1 MPVLGRRDAED
12 LVRVPLAELVRAP
25 PELDDAA
32 VSGRQDDRRPEDLG
46 DDGERPRRELE
57 PDRREGPRRRRRE
70 AAPLDVVDDLPVP
83 FGRPHGEDLDEFVGH
98 VEAPRVLALLEPQ
111 ALGRDVG
118 DLLDLLAGGVALG
131 LAPLKAVLA
140 EDILVLEA
148 RVDAEDW

>member
-1 MPVLGRRDAED
+1 MLGRRDAED
-12 LVRVPLAELVRAP
+12 LVRVPLAELVPAP

-32 VSGRQDDRRPEDLG
+32 ASGRQEDRRPEDLG

-83 FGRPHGEDLDEFVGH
+83 FERPHGEDLDEFVGH